1 MLSKIL
7 GLYKQLT
14 TLEMRNNFNNVQTPE
29 YQEIYN
35 P

>member
-1 MLSKIL
+1 MPGKIL
-7 GLYKQLT
+7 ELYKQLT